1 MATVVINKPKL
12 QTIDWVDP
20 YSEYPATLEEY
31 CNEMTEAEKSGFISF
46 EKHKQ
51 NMKKWLTTKLQ

>member
-1 MATVVINKPKL
+1 MATVVIDEPKL
-12 QTIDWVDP
+12 RTIDWINP
-20 YSEYPATLEEY
+20 CSKNPATLEEY
-31 CNEMTEAEKSGFISF
+31 RNEMIEAEKSGFISY